1 MKKMTNTHSE
11 ECILNTN
18 ETMHDY
24 SFFLQMF
31 FGNKIMDFDVKGD
44 EYLCCE
50 EGVLV

>member
-1 MKKMTNTHSE
+1 MTGTYSE

-24 SFFLQMF
+24 SFFLQMA
-31 FGNKIMDFDVKGD
+31 FGNKILDFDVKG
-44 EYLCCE
+44 EENLYCE